1 MISGK
6 IAERRWLKEPT
17 QLQWRVTLPSAIFS
31 WDTLHM
37 QSGKES
43 SIPTFPYKKDDC
55 TSHTKGRFEDTCTS
69 I

>member
-17 QLQWRVTLPSAIFS
+17 QLQWRVTLLSAKTTQLSPIKRVDYLSIGIGIWEKSMSFR
-31 WDTLHM
+31 L
-37 QSGKES
+37 QS
-43 SIPTFPYKKDDC
+43 T
-55 TSHTKGRFEDTCTS
+55 HTS

>member
-17 QLQWRVTLPSAIFS
+17 QLQWRVTLPSAKNTQLSIIKRVGYLSIGIGIWEKSMSFR
-31 WDTLHM
+31 L
-37 QSGKES
+37 QS
-43 SIPTFPYKKDDC
+43 T
-55 TSHTKGRFEDTCTS
+55 HTS